1 MKTGAKE
8 RKIYSK
14 TLYVCYTCESSIK
27 WENVTQGLEVTIEEI
42 RLEVM
47 SKLLKYDYFFVKNEK
62 GFSLINSSLV
72 RYVRIVHEKT
82 ESKKVN

>member
-1 MKTGAKE
+1 MKLRAKE
-8 RKIYSK
+8 RKIYLK
-14 TLYVCYTCESSIK
+14 TFYVCYTCESYIK

-47 SKLLKYDYFFVKNEK
+47 SKLLKYDYFFVKNDK
-62 GFSLINSSLV
+62 GYSLINSSLV
-72 RYVRIVHEKT
+72 RYVRIVNEMT